1 MRLIMKNKR
10 LLYFLAL
17 FAIILLTL
25 VVALSDFLILY
36 TPHYFALTPEEVLA
50 FERATKVDCIVSF
63 AVITACSVSIAFGIH
78 ILAKK
83 KVINTEQEVNLIVF
97 PSIVAFISIVII
109 VIPFFFQGFT
119 KELLLA
125 GIAWIIFITPMIV
138 ATLVDRKYNTDNV

>member
-1 MRLIMKNKR
+1 M
-10 LLYFLAL
+10 
-17 FAIILLTL
+17 
-25 VVALSDFLILY
+25 
-36 TPHYFALTPEEVLA
+36 
-50 FERATKVDCIVSF
+50 
-63 AVITACSVSIAFGIH
+63 
-78 ILAKK
+78 
-83 KVINTEQEVNLIVF
+83 F